1 MEEEEA
7 GGGGEG
13 GLGAGG
19 DRGQVYTTHN
29 RANPA
34 GTHFLHHTSLQQS

>member
-7 GGGGEG
+7 GAVVRVGW
-13 GLGAGG
+13 G